1 MAHQIVRRP
10 TAPST
15 RTRLRRREDIDIDQI
30 DSDLD
35 RIALALRGQRIAD
48 LSERMTLVLGK
59 IEVLAECRRR
69 PSIENAIKRAMA
81 AVRKMGSTNEGQ

>member
-15 RTRLRRREDIDIDQI
+15 RTRPRRRPDIDIDQI
-30 DSDLD
+30 ASNLA
-35 RIALALRGQRIAD
+35 RIAVALRHSRIDD
-48 LSERMTLVLGK
+48 LSERMTIVLGK
-59 IEVLAECRRR
+59 IEVLAECRRH

-81 AVRKMGSTNEGQ
+81 AMKDDNTMKGA